1 MTYFAPPVEL
11 HGNADQQISDIYTYL
26 FKLAAQLNLSF
37 EQTTPAA
44 IFEEV
49 NKALEHADSGK
60 ETDKAIVDN
69 YQQLKSLVIK
79 TADYTSGYGS
89 GNVETYSGYFVAKSE
104 FGEYK
109 EQTNATITQ
118 TSTDLTQMYEYA
130 ASLGI
135 LGNGESDVDIT
146 DIETWT
152 QAYIKSGLLYYDGAL
167 PKFGV
172 AVGDVKQLVTID
184 GHEVINR
191 QNLLATFTADRLS
204 FWQSGSEVAYLSSGS
219 MYFPSAHISGG
230 SIEIGGSES
239 GGQHVTGPFYVDSEG
254 NLVASSAT
262 ISGTLTAQ
270 SGSQLGNWSVNTAIY
285 NGKTSLSDTSH
296 SGIYMGT
303 DGLYLGD
310 AASSET
316 YVKLLPNGT
325 LTANSATIT
334 GELHAGSGST
344 ICDWTIGKTT
354 GTNPVSYIYSGSRTT
369 IDSTAAGI
377 YIGTDGIS
385 AGTPLASSGDG
396 FKMSASGAITCRGA
410 TIRGSLTATSL
421 TITSNATVSGLSA
434 DFITTGSLSADLI
447 TSGTMSANR
456 IYGGTI
462 NGNTVSV
469 TNINAS
475 NITSGSLSADRVST
489 GTLTSTTGNINV
501 NGYLTI
507 KNGTSTAGT
516 LGYISTGQGNS
527 GVGMVAG
534 NYGGW
539 VCAFTNGVK
548 IGYYDGTQVAALS
561 NQLYFKLGTGK
572 DMYLYSG
579 ALYPGSSGGLNLGTS
594 SAKWGDTYC
603 TNSAWTGSDRNEKT
617 DISYN
622 IDDYLDVFD
631 RLQPVS
637 YKRIDGQSGRTHIGF
652 IAQDV
657 EQAILDSGMTTQ
669 EYACVAKYEKENDG
683 GYGYALRYEEF
694 IALAIL
700 KIKKLEARIAAL
712 GG

>member
-109 EQTNATITQ
+109 EETNATITQ
-118 TSTDLTQMYEYA
+118 TSTDLTQMYEYT

-146 DIETWT
+146 DISTWT
-152 QAYIKSGLLYYDGAL
+152 QAYIKSGLLYYDNVT
-167 PKFGV
+167 PKYGV
-172 AVGDVKQLVTID
+172 AVGNVNELVTID

-204 FWQSGSEVAYLSSGS
+204 FWQSGNEVAYLSSGS

-239 GGQHVTGPFYVDSEG
+239 GGQHVTGPFYVDNVG

-262 ISGTLTAQ
+262 ITGTLTAQ
-270 SGSQLGNWSVNTAIY
+270 SGSKLGNWDINTAIY

-296 SGIYMGT
+296 SGIYIGT

-310 AASSET
+310 AASTET

-334 GELHAGSGST
+334 GELHAGNGST
-344 ICDWTIGKTT
+344 IGDWTLGKSTAS
-354 GTNPVSYIYSGSRTT
+354 PYPSYIYNGRSSYSGTT
-369 IDSTAAGI
+369 AGI
-377 YIGTDGIS
+377 YIGTNGIS
-385 AGTPLASSGDG
+385 IGTASNTSYCKISSGG
-396 FKMSASGAITCRGA
+396 YLECNNAKVTG
-410 TIRGSLTATSL
+410 TIIADTL
-421 TITSNATVSGLSA
+421 TINSGATVSGLSA
-434 DFITTGSLSADLI
+434 SFITTGSMSAERI

-456 IYGGTI
+456 ISGGSIDATNVTI
-462 NGNTVSV
+462 
-469 TNINAS
+469 TNLNAS
-475 NITSGSLSADRVST
+475 NISSGTLSAARIRLYGEMTVYTGATGTGTGGSLGYYTGFDGQVTTAGIGMKSSSGQIACTSAGASIRGGSGSYLGEVFCTSG
-489 GTLTSTTGNINV
+489 
-501 NGYLTI
+501 
-507 KNGTSTAGT
+507 
-516 LGYISTGQGNS
+516 
-527 GVGMVAG
+527 GVGIRY
-534 NYGGW
+534 NYGTEHPT
-539 VCAFTNGVK
+539 V
-548 IGYYDGTQVAALS
+548 YLS
-561 NQLYFKLGTGK
+561 LENSR
-572 DMYLYSG
+572 YSLHP
-579 ALYPGSSGGLNLGTS
+579 ASAGSVNLGDQTY
-594 SAKWGDTYC
+594 KWGD
-603 TNSAWTGSDRNEKT
+603 AWCVNEQWESSDRNEKT
-617 DISYN
+617 DINYDL
-622 IDDYLDVFD
+622 DDYLGVFD
-631 RLQPVS
+631 RLKPAS
-637 YKRIDGQSGRTHIGF
+637 FKRVNGESGRTHVGF

-657 EQAILDSGMTTQ
+657 EQAILESGLTTQ
-669 EYACVAKYEKENDG
+669 DYACIAKYEKEDES
-683 GYGYALRYEEF
+683 GYGYSLRYGEIF
-694 IALAIL
+694 PLAIV
-700 KIKKLEARIAAL
+700 KIKQLEQRIAAL
-712 GG
+712 EGA